1 MRGETIMTELRRRMI
16 EDLALAGYSPKTQK
30 SYLDAV
36 RKLAKYYMRSP
47 DLLSE
52 EEIRQFFLYLI
63 NRKKAAKSTVT
74 IYLCGIKFF
83 FEKTLGRLW
92 PVFDLVRPRR
102 SKKLPVVLSREEV
115 RAVLKR
121 IKHPVLHMALTTMY
135 ACGLRISE
143 AVLLT
148 LKDIDGDRHQLWVRC
163 GKGGKD
169 RAVPLPDHVLKL
181 LRSHYK
187 NHGNGGT
194 WLFPQKQ
201 GHIGTDILQDVFK
214 LALHETGITKS
225 ATPHTLR
232 HSYATHLLENGEDIT
247 TLQKIL
253 GHADISTTKIY
264 LHLTSRISERLDKN
278 LNELMCDL

>member
-1 MRGETIMTELRRRMI
+1 MTELRRRMI
-16 EDLALAGYSPKTQK
+16 EDLALAGYSPKTQR

-47 DLLSE
+47 DQLSE
-52 EEIRQFFLYLI
+52 EEVRQFFLYLI
-63 NRKKAAKSTVT
+63 NRRKAAKSTVT

-102 SKKLPVVLSREEV
+102 SKKLPVVLSRQEV
-115 RAVLKR
+115 RAVFKL
-121 IKHPVLHMALTTMY
+121 IKHPVLRMALTAMY

-143 AVLLT
+143 TVQLT
-148 LKDIDGDRHQLWVRC
+148 VKDIDGDRHQLWVRC

-169 RAVPLPDHVLKL
+169 RAVPLPDHVLGL

-187 NHGNGGT
+187 SFGNGGA

-201 GHIGTDILQDVFK
+201 GHISTDTLQDAFK
-214 LALHETGITKS
+214 QALVEAGINKS

-264 LHLTSRISERLDKN
+264 LHLTSKISERLDKN
-278 LNELMCDL
+278 LNELMSDL

>member
-1 MRGETIMTELRRRMI
+1 MTELRRRMM

-30 SYLDAV
+30 SYLDSV
-36 RKLAKYYMRSP
+36 RALAKYYMRSP
-47 DLLSE
+47 DQLSE
-52 EEIRQFFLYLI
+52 EEVRRFFLYLI
-63 NRKKAAKSTVT
+63 NGRKAAKSTVT
-74 IYLCGIKFF
+74 IHLCGIKFF
-83 FEKTLGRLW
+83 YEKTLGRVW

-115 RAVLKR
+115 RAVLKLL
-121 IKHPVLHMALTTMY
+121 KHPVVRMALTVMY

-143 AVLLT
+143 AARLKV
-148 LKDIDGDRHQLWVRC
+148 KDIDADRKQLWVRF

-169 RAVPLPDHVLKL
+169 RSVPLPDHVRGL
-181 LRSHYK
+181 LRAHYK
-187 NHGNGGT
+187 SHGNGGQ
-194 WLFPQKQ
+194 WLFPEKQ
-201 GHIGTDILQDVFK
+201 GHISTDTLQHAFK
-214 LALHETGITKS
+214 LALHATGINKE

-264 LHLTSRISERLDKN
+264 LHLTSRITERLGKS
-278 LNELMCDL
+278 LNDIMSDL

>member
-1 MRGETIMTELRRRMI
+1 MTELRRRMA
-16 EDLALAGYSPKTQK
+16 EDLALAGYSPKTQR
-30 SYLDAV
+30 SYLDSV
-36 RKLAKYYMRSP
+36 RKLAKHYMRSP
-47 DLLSE
+47 DRLSE
-52 EEIRQFFLYLI
+52 EEVRQFFLHLI
-63 NRKKAAKSTVT
+63 NKRKAAKSTVT

-115 RAVLKR
+115 RTVLKLV
-121 IKHPVLHMALTTMY
+121 KHPVIRMALTTMY

-143 AVLLT
+143 AVRLT
-148 LKDIDGDRHQLWVRC
+148 VKDIDGDRHQLWVRC

-187 NHGNGGT
+187 NHGNGST

-201 GHIGTDILQDVFK
+201 GHIGTDILQVGFK
-214 LALHETGITKS
+214 LALHEASINKN

-264 LHLTSRISERLDKN
+264 LHLTNRISERLDKS
-278 LNELMCDL
+278 LNELMSDL

>member
-1 MRGETIMTELRRRMI
+1 MTELRRRMI
-16 EDLALAGYSPKTQK
+16 EDLALAGYSPKTQR

-47 DLLSE
+47 DRLSE
-52 EEIRQFFLYLI
+52 EEVRQFFLYLI
-63 NRKKAAKSTVT
+63 NRRKAAKSTVT

-92 PVFDLVRPRR
+92 PVFDLVRPKR

-115 RAVLKR
+115 RAVLKL
-121 IKHPVLHMALTTMY
+121 IKHPVIRMALTAMY

-143 AVLLT
+143 AVRLT
-148 LKDIDGDRHQLWVRC
+148 VRDIDGDRKQLWVRC

-169 RAVPLPDHVLKL
+169 RAVPLPDHILKL

-187 NHGNGGT
+187 NFGNGGT

-201 GHIGTDILQDVFK
+201 GHIGTDILQDAFK
-214 LALHETGITKS
+214 QALQETGIKKS

-264 LHLTSRISERLDKN
+264 LHLTNRISERLDKS
-278 LNELMCDL
+278 LNELMSDL

>member
-1 MRGETIMTELRRRMI
+1 MTELRRRMM

-36 RKLAKYYMRSP
+36 RALAKYYMRSP
-47 DLLSE
+47 DQLTE
-52 EEIRQFFLYLI
+52 DEVRRFFLYLI
-63 NRKKAAKSTVT
+63 NGRKAAKSTVT
-74 IYLCGIKFF
+74 IHLCGIKFF
-83 FEKTLGRLW
+83 FEKTLGRVW

-115 RAVLKR
+115 RALLR
-121 IKHPVLHMALTTMY
+121 HLKHPVVRMALTVMY
-135 ACGLRISE
+135 ACGLRIAE
-143 AVLLT
+143 VARLKV
-148 LKDIDGDRHQLWVRC
+148 KDIDADRKQLWVRF

-169 RAVPLPDHVLKL
+169 RAVPLPDHVRGL
-181 LRSHYK
+181 LRTHYK
-187 NHGNGGT
+187 KHGNGGP
-194 WLFPQKQ
+194 WLFPQKE
-201 GHIGTDILQDVFK
+201 GHIGTETLQHAFK
-214 LALHETGITKS
+214 MALHEAGVTKE

-264 LHLTSRISERLDKN
+264 LHLTSRITERLGRSLDD
-278 LNELMCDL
+278 LMSDL

>member
-1 MRGETIMTELRRRMI
+1 MTELRRRMM

-36 RKLAKYYMRSP
+36 RALAKYYMRSP
-47 DLLSE
+47 DQLTE
-52 EEIRQFFLYLI
+52 DEVCRFFLYLI
-63 NRKKAAKSTVT
+63 NGRKAAKSTVT
-74 IYLCGIKFF
+74 IHLCGIKFF
-83 FEKTLGRLW
+83 FEKTLGRVW

-115 RAVLKR
+115 RALLR
-121 IKHPVLHMALTTMY
+121 HLKHPVVRMALTVMY
-135 ACGLRISE
+135 ACGLRIAE
-143 AVLLT
+143 AARLKV
-148 LKDIDGDRHQLWVRC
+148 KDIDADRKQLWVRF

-169 RAVPLPDHVLKL
+169 RAVPLPDHVRGL
-181 LRSHYK
+181 LRTHYK
-187 NHGNGGT
+187 KHGNGGP
-194 WLFPQKQ
+194 WLFPQKE
-201 GHIGTDILQDVFK
+201 GHIGTETLQHAFK
-214 LALHETGITKS
+214 MALHEAGVTKE

-264 LHLTSRISERLDKN
+264 LHLTSRITERLGRSLDD
-278 LNELMCDL
+278 LMSDL

>member
-1 MRGETIMTELRRRMI
+1 MTELRRRMM
-16 EDLALAGYSPKTQK
+16 EDLALAGYSPKTQR

-36 RKLAKYYMRSP
+36 RKLAKHYMRSP

-52 EEIRQFFLYLI
+52 EEVRQFFLHLI
-63 NRKKAAKSTVT
+63 NKRKAAKSTVT

-115 RAVLKR
+115 RAVLKL
-121 IKHPVLHMALTTMY
+121 IKHPVIRMALTAMY

-143 AVLLT
+143 AVRLT
-148 LKDIDGDRHQLWVRC
+148 VKDIDGDRKQLWVRC

-169 RAVPLPDHVLKL
+169 RAVPLPVHVLKL

-187 NHGNGGT
+187 NHGNGGS

-201 GHIGTDILQDVFK
+201 GHIGTDILQDAFK
-214 LALHETGITKS
+214 MALHTTGINKN

-264 LHLTSRISERLDKN
+264 LHLTNRISERLDKS
-278 LNELMCDL
+278 LNELMSDL

>member
-1 MRGETIMTELRRRMI
+1 MTELRRRMM

-36 RKLAKYYMRSP
+36 RALAKYYMRSP
-47 DLLSE
+47 DQLSE
-52 EEIRQFFLYLI
+52 QEVRRFFLYLI
-63 NRKKAAKSTVT
+63 ERRKAAKSTVT
-74 IYLCGIKFF
+74 IHLCGIKFF
-83 FEKTLGRLW
+83 FEKTLGRVW

-115 RAVLKR
+115 RAVLKQLR
-121 IKHPVLHMALTTMY
+121 HPVVRMALTTMY
-135 ACGLRISE
+135 ACGLRIAE
-143 AVLLT
+143 AARLT
-148 LKDIDGDRHQLWVRC
+148 VKDIDADRRQIWVRC

-181 LRSHYK
+181 LRAHSR
-187 NHGNGGT
+187 NHDNGT
-194 WLFPQKQ
+194 PWLFPQKQ
-201 GHIGTDILQDVFK
+201 RHLSTDTLQHAFK
-214 LALHETGITKS
+214 SALIEAGINKD

-264 LHLTSRISERLDKN
+264 LHLTSRITERLGKS
-278 LNELMCDL
+278 LNDLMSDL

>member
-1 MRGETIMTELRRRMI
+1 MTELRRRMI
-16 EDLALAGYSPKTQK
+16 EDLALAGYSPKTQR

-36 RKLAKYYMRSP
+36 RKLAKHYMRSP
-47 DLLSE
+47 DQLSE
-52 EEIRQFFLYLI
+52 EEVRQFFLYLI
-63 NRKKAAKSTVT
+63 NRRKAAKSTVT

-115 RAVLKR
+115 RAVFKL

-143 AVLLT
+143 TVRLT
-148 LKDIDGDRHQLWVRC
+148 VRDIDGDRHQLWVRC

-187 NHGNGGT
+187 SFGNGGA

-201 GHIGTDILQDVFK
+201 GHIGTDILQDAFK
-214 LALHETGITKS
+214 QALVETGINKS

-264 LHLTSRISERLDKN
+264 LHLTSRISERLDKS
-278 LNELMCDL
+278 LNELMSDL

>member
-1 MRGETIMTELRRRMI
+1 MTELRRRMM

-36 RKLAKYYMRSP
+36 RMLAKYYMRPP
-47 DLLSE
+47 DQLSE
-52 EEIRQFFLYLI
+52 EEVRRFFLYLI
-63 NRKKAAKSTVT
+63 NKRKAAKSTVT

-83 FEKTLGRLW
+83 FEKTLGRVW

-102 SKKLPVVLSREEV
+102 TKKLPVVLSREEV
-115 RAVLKR
+115 RAVLKLLQ
-121 IKHPVLHMALTTMY
+121 HPVVRMALTTMY

-143 AVLLT
+143 AVRLQ
-148 LKDIDGDRHQLWVRC
+148 LKDIDADRKQLWVRF

-181 LRSHYK
+181 LRAHYK
-187 NHGNGGT
+187 NHGNGQ
-194 WLFPQKQ
+194 WLFAEKQ
-201 GHIGTDILQDVFK
+201 GHISTDTLQHAFK
-214 LALHETGITKS
+214 LALHEAGVNKT

-264 LHLTSRISERLDKN
+264 LHLTSRITERLGQN
-278 LNELMCDL
+278 LNHLMSDL

>member
-1 MRGETIMTELRRRMI
+1 MTELRRRMM
-16 EDLALAGYSPKTQK
+16 EDLALAGYSPKTQR

-36 RKLAKYYMRSP
+36 RKLAKHYMRSP
-47 DLLSE
+47 DQLSE
-52 EEIRQFFLYLI
+52 EEVRQFFLYLI
-63 NRKKAAKSTVT
+63 NKRKAAKSTVT

-121 IKHPVLHMALTTMY
+121 VKHPVVRMALTAMY

-143 AVLLT
+143 AVRLT
-148 LKDIDGDRHQLWVRC
+148 VRDIDGDRHQLWVRC

-187 NHGNGGT
+187 SHGNSGT

-201 GHIGTDILQDVFK
+201 GHIGTDTLQDAFK
-214 LALHETGITKS
+214 LALVEVGIKKS

-264 LHLTSRISERLDKN
+264 LHLTSRISERLDKS

>member
-1 MRGETIMTELRRRMI
+1 MTELRRRMI
-16 EDLALAGYSPKTQK
+16 EDLALAGYSPKTQR

-36 RKLAKYYMRSP
+36 RKLAKHYMRSP
-47 DLLSE
+47 DQLSE
-52 EEIRQFFLYLI
+52 EEVRQFFLYII
-63 NRKKAAKSTVT
+63 NKRKAAKSTVT

-83 FEKTLGRLW
+83 YEKTLGRLW

-121 IKHPVLHMALTTMY
+121 LKHPVIRMALTAMY

-143 AVLLT
+143 VVRLT
-148 LKDIDGDRHQLWVRC
+148 VKDIDGDRHQLWVRC

-169 RAVPLPDHVLKL
+169 RAVPLPDHVHKL

-187 NHGNGGT
+187 NHGNGGI

-201 GHIGTDILQDVFK
+201 GYISTDTLQDAFK
-214 LALHETGITKS
+214 LALHEAGIKKS

-264 LHLTSRISERLDKN
+264 LHLTSRITEHLDKN
-278 LNELMCDL
+278 LNELMSDL

>member
-1 MRGETIMTELRRRMI
+1 MTELRRRMM
-16 EDLALAGYSPKTQK
+16 EDLALAGYSPKTQR

-36 RKLAKYYMRSP
+36 RKLAKHYMRSP

-52 EEIRQFFLYLI
+52 EEVRQFFLYLI
-63 NRKKAAKSTVT
+63 NRRKAAKSTVT

-92 PVFDLVRPRR
+92 PVFDLVRPKR

-115 RAVLKR
+115 RAILKR
-121 IKHPVLHMALTTMY
+121 IKHPVIRMALTAMY

-143 AVLLT
+143 AARLT
-148 LKDIDGDRHQLWVRC
+148 VRDIDGDRHQLWVRC

-169 RAVPLPDHVLKL
+169 RAIPLPDHVLKL

-187 NHGNGGT
+187 NHGNDGT

-201 GHIGTDILQDVFK
+201 GHIGTDILQDAFK
-214 LALHETGITKS
+214 LALHETGIKKS

-247 TLQKIL
+247 TLQRIL

-264 LHLTSRISERLDKN
+264 LHLTSRISERLGKN
-278 LNELMCDL
+278 LNELMSDL

>member
-1 MRGETIMTELRRRMI
+1 MTELRRRMM

-30 SYLDAV
+30 SYIDAV
-36 RKLAKYYMRSP
+36 RGLAKHYMRSP
-47 DLLSE
+47 DQLSE
-52 EEIRQFFLYLI
+52 DEVRQFFLHLI
-63 NRKKAAKSTVT
+63 NKRKAAKSTVT

-83 FEKTLGRLW
+83 FEKTLGRVW
-92 PVFDLVRPRR
+92 PMFNLVRPRR

-115 RAVLKR
+115 RSLLKLLQ
-121 IKHPVLHMALTTMY
+121 HPVVRMALTVMY

-143 AVLLT
+143 VVKLT
-148 LKDIDGDRHQLWVRC
+148 TKDIDADRHHLWVRC

-169 RAVPLPDHVLKL
+169 RAVPLPDHVLGL
-181 LRSHYK
+181 LRAYYK
-187 NHGNGGT
+187 NNGNGGT

-201 GHIGTDILQDVFK
+201 GHIGTDILQDAFK
-214 LALHETGITKS
+214 LALREAGINKN
-225 ATPHTLR
+225 ATPHSLR

-264 LHLTSRISERLDKN
+264 LHLTSRITERLGKS
-278 LNELMCDL
+278 LNDLMSDL

>member
-1 MRGETIMTELRRRMI
+1 MTELRRRMM

-36 RKLAKYYMRSP
+36 RKLAKHYMRSP
-47 DLLSE
+47 DKLSE
-52 EEIRQFFLYLI
+52 EEVRRFFLHLI
-63 NRKKAAKSTVT
+63 NKRKAAKSTVT

-83 FEKTLGRLW
+83 FEKTLGRVW

-115 RAVLKR
+115 RAVLKHL
-121 IKHPVLHMALTTMY
+121 KHPVVRMALTAMY

-143 AVLLT
+143 AVRLT
-148 LKDIDGDRHQLWVRC
+148 VKDIDADRNQLWIRC

-169 RAVPLPDHVLKL
+169 RGVPLPDHVLKL
-181 LRSHYK
+181 LRTHYK
-187 NHGNGGT
+187 SFGAGGV
-194 WLFPQKQ
+194 WLFPHKE
-201 GHIGTDILQDVFK
+201 GHISTDLLQDAFK
-214 LALHETGITKS
+214 LALHQAGINKD

-264 LHLTSRISERLDKN
+264 LHLTSRITERLGKN
-278 LNELMCDL
+278 LNDLMSDL

>member
-1 MRGETIMTELRRRMI
+1 MTELRRRMI
-16 EDLALAGYSPKTQK
+16 EDLALAGYSPKTQR

-36 RKLAKYYMRSP
+36 RKLAKHYMRSP

-52 EEIRQFFLYLI
+52 EEVRQFFLYLI
-63 NRKKAAKSTVT
+63 NKRKAAKSTVT

-92 PVFDLVRPRR
+92 PVFDLVRPKR

-121 IKHPVLHMALTTMY
+121 IKHPVIRMTLTAMY

-143 AVLLT
+143 AVRLT
-148 LKDIDGDRHQLWVRC
+148 VQDIDGDRHQLWVRC

-201 GHIGTDILQDVFK
+201 GHIGTDILQDTFK
-214 LALHETGITKS
+214 LALHEAGIKKS

-264 LHLTSRISERLDKN
+264 LHLTSRISERLDKS
-278 LNELMCDL
+278 LNDLMSDL